1 MAYDP
6 KTAGFNPEQQ
16 YFDPWAFDFSL
27 PEEPA
32 PLPAVPAPTD
42 ANARRL
48 LVPDGGDPGMPDDG
62 TPTDRGT
69 PGLDPSLGGP
79 KGQWQGPGTGLGGQ
93 VPEDWWSDQ
102 FSNSWGQ
109 TAFEKAGM
117 IAGPIGSV
125 ITGGI
130 NAKINIDKYNEV
142 AEKMGLEK
150 MGVGTG
156 IAQTLAPFDVVGRM
170 AQSRFTDAVQSK
182 TPMSVEKPGIPGAGQ
197 GTTPPTWSAFDAQ
210 QTARAASDPNLDRG
224 SLAPGSQMNYGMAGQ
239 APQAPQAP
247 DPAGFS
253 LNTGVSSPP
262 QDAATQAFNSMM
274 STIDQMQSQSMQT
287 AGNPVAPGAGVLSG
301 MPSFAGVPAA
311 PGGWQDNPYDS
322 DLPPGGPGGN
332 IQPGAGDGSWYGGGD
347 QEGGGGGMTQSGKND
362 PQGQGQ
368 SYADAPESYDW

>member
-79 KGQWQGPGTGLGGQ
+79 KDQWQGPGTGLGGQ

-170 AQSRFTDAVQSK
+170 AQRNFRDAMN
-182 TPMSVEKPGIPGAGQ
+182 TGMEIYGPGIEAA
-197 GTTPPTWSAFDAQ
+197 PPTAV
-210 QTARAASDPNLDRG
+210 RG
-224 SLAPGSQMNYGMAGQ
+224 YPTTMEEAWAKQAGFNQDYSILGPEVELSPGSQMNYAGRAPEAVSAPTPPSGYGGIGEGMVNTSLGSMSALGG
-239 APQAPQAP
+239 PG
-247 DPAGFS
+247 DPAI
-253 LNTGVSSPP
+253 
-262 QDAATQAFNSMM
+262 QAFNSMM
-274 STIDQMQSQSMQT
+274 DAVGQMQRNQSTAPVSYNAPANLATGVMANMAALDDSQ
-287 AGNPVAPGAGVLSG
+287 
-301 MPSFAGVPAA
+301 
-311 PGGWQDNPYDS
+311 GGWTPAPADYNEGYE
-322 DLPPGGPGGN
+322 GGPDNTGFKDFSDWIDAVSGN
-332 IQPGAGDGSWYGGGD
+332 SNVSDYPV
-347 QEGGGGGMTQSGKND
+347 
-362 PQGQGQ
+362 
-368 SYADAPESYDW
+368 